1 MFLNTIVKTNDGSPT
16 LYSQTFNQTYH
27 STHGAIAES
36 EHVFIKNGIEWY
48 LKHTDNQKI
57 SIFEMGFGTGL
68 NCYLTEKY
76 TLKNNIS
83 VEYLSI
89 EKFPIETVLI
99 NEIANVLEDCKLFE
113 SIHQTPWEEWIASHS
128 NFKYKKTLGDLLD
141 FNFENT
147 IDIIFYDAFSP
158 NSQPELWSVELFHK
172 LYNSLN
178 PKGILTTYCA
188 KGQVK
193 RNLKQA
199 GFDVLSLPGPIGK
212 REMTLCV
219 KK

>member
-1 MFLNTIVKTNDGSPT
+1 MSLNTLVKTNDGSPT

-27 STHGAIAES
+27 SSHGAIAES

-48 LKHTDNQKI
+48 LKNNDSQKI

-68 NCYLTEKY
+68 NCFLTEKFALNHKI
-76 TLKNNIS
+76 TI
-83 VEYLSI
+83 EYLSI
-89 EKFPIETVLI
+89 EKFPIETALI
-99 NEIANVLEDCKLFE
+99 KEIASVLDDSKHFE
-113 SIHQTPWEEWIASHS
+113 SIHQTPWEEWIASHT

-141 FNFENT
+141 FNFESS

-158 NSQPELWSVELFHK
+158 NSQPELWSAELFHK
-172 LYNSLN
+172 LYKSLN
-178 PKGILTTYCA
+178 PMGILTTYCA

-193 RNLKQA
+193 RNLKEA
-199 GFDVLSLPGPIGK
+199 GFDVLSLTGPIGK
-212 REMTLCV
+212 REMTLCL